1 MSVAAPRR
9 YSDQEHLTI
18 AEIARRLGRT
28 EATVKAHLYGPT
40 GEKARAVGPRY
51 LGVCRGC
58 GAYMQP
64 RNGEGGAYAYAYAY
78 YKRCHAEAIEQR
90 WTPERVLEAM
100 PRLAPALPEAAVLLR
115 LVTDAR
121 SLAGGRPRH
130 DCSRFVT
137 PGEEFTA
144 GLALPPLGV
153 AGLVREEEGL
163 SWPNRRRCAAADD
176 PLSWWRA
183 RHPVAGTKSR
193 RMSEFAPTLRVDEI
207 AGRVRLSLGCFFS
220 AEGLTLQEAA
230 DELVWKML
238 VTLMA
243 FRSRGVSGLG
253 VVCRP
258 DLGLVSFLSELD
270 GIAAAGGDIRERL
283 FGPSGMAT

>member
-100 PRLAPALPEAAVLLR
+100 LLLAPALPEAAILLR

-121 SLAGGRPRH
+121 SVAGRTSKH
-130 DCSRFVT
+130 DCSRLVR
-137 PGEEFTA
+137 PGEEFSA

-153 AGLVREEEGL
+153 PGIG
-163 SWPNRRRCAAADD
+163 PRRR
-176 PLSWWRA
+176 RA
-183 RHPVAGTKSR
+183 LLAESETVRGCRRSLVLVARETSGGWYKIKPHVRVRPDVAG
-193 RMSEFAPTLRVDEI
+193 
-207 AGRVRLSLGCFFS
+207 G
-220 AEGLTLQEAA
+220 
-230 DELVWKML
+230 
-238 VTLMA
+238 
-243 FRSRGVSGLG
+243 
-253 VVCRP
+253 
-258 DLGLVSFLSELD
+258 
-270 GIAAAGGDIRERL
+270 
-283 FGPSGMAT
+283 